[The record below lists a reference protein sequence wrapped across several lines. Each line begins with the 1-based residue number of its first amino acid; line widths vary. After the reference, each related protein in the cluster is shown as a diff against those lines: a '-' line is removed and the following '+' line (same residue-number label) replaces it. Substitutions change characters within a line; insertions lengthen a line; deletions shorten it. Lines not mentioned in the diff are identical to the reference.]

1 MKLEYLPDGRN
12 HSGLIRLYDYGSSE
26 VRELRK
32 LKGELATGAREQI
45 ALNEE
50 SWI

>member
-32 LKGELATGAREQI
+32 LTGELATGAREQI